1 MSDIFISQVIEK
13 VLSGQ
18 IRIPTFQRGFVWD
31 ADKVAV
37 LMDSLYKSYPIGSLL
52 FWRTR
57 SRLRFERDLGPF
69 RLPGVDP
76 DYPIDYVLDGQQRI
90 TSIFGVFQS
99 QVDAFSKE
107 VWTNV
112 YFDYRANTNAQESQF
127 TALDESEADPNRYF
141 LLRNFFNTVA
151 YRRATTSLEDEILE
165 LLDKVQDVFRQTRI
179 PIQMLSTDDKT
190 IVAIVFERI
199 NRQGIELDTLQ
210 LLSAW
215 TWSEEFDLQR
225 KFEDLSLELEPFGFR
240 DVGQDQD
247 LLLRCCSAVLTGNV
261 KTDTL
266 INLNGAVVRDRFQ
279 EMVNGLKGAIDFLR
293 DNLRIF
299 SLDNLPYSNFLVPL
313 SVFFSSTGNS
323 QFRYS
328 DFQRRIIL
336 KWFWRTCFSRR
347 YNSQPIKSMQSDIE
361 EISKLKLGQNS
372 NIATISDA
380 FELQPSFFKDNKFRS
395 NTVITKT
402 FILLLA
408 QKNPY
413 SFVTGSPISLRE
425 VLKEY
430 NRNQF
435 HHMYP
440 RAFLR
445 STNQDSYDDSCLAN
459 FCFLSTSDNNMIS
472 NSSPNLYKSVMPNLS
487 IDEILEHAIC
497 PASLF
502 SNDFRIFVDERSE
515 RLAAEANRLVQ

>member
-1 MSDIFISQVIEK
+1 MSDIFISQVIER

-37 LMDSLYKSYPIGSLL
+37 LMDSLYKGYPIGSLL

-69 RLPGVDP
+69 RLPDVDP

-99 QVDAFSKE
+99 RVDAFSQE
-107 VWTNV
+107 DWTNV
-112 YFDYRANTNAQESQF
+112 YFDYRASADAQESQF
-127 TALDESEADPNRYF
+127 TALNESEVDPNRYF

-151 YRRATTSLEDEILE
+151 YRRATASLDDEVLE
-165 LLDKVQDVFRQTRI
+165 LLDQVQDVFRQTRI

-190 IVAIVFERI
+190 MVAIVFERI

-215 TWSEEFDLQR
+215 TWSEEFDLHR

-247 LLLRCCSAVLTGNV
+247 LLLRCCSAVLTGSV
-261 KTDTL
+261 KADTL
-266 INLNGAVVRDRFQ
+266 INLNGSIVRDRFQ
-279 EMVNGLKGAIDFLR
+279 EVVNGLKGAIDFLR

-299 SLDNLPYSNFLVPL
+299 SLDNLPYSNLLVPL

-323 QFRYS
+323 QFRYLDS
-328 DFQRRIIL
+328 QRRTIL
-336 KWFWRTCFSRR
+336 KWFWRTCLSRR
-347 YNSQPIKSMQSDIE
+347 YNSQPVKSMQSDIE
-361 EISKLKLGQNS
+361 EISKLKLNQPSNLGSVLDSFRVNS
-372 NIATISDA
+372 TF
-380 FELQPSFFKDNKFRS
+380 FELNKFRS
-395 NTVITKT
+395 GTVITKT

-408 QKNPY
+408 QRNPC
-413 SFVTGSPISLRE
+413 SFITGSPISLRD

-435 HHMYP
+435 HHIYP

-445 STNQDSYDDSCLAN
+445 RSSQDDYDDSCLAN
-459 FCFLSTSDNNMIS
+459 FCFLSTSDNNIIGGKAPSIYQSEMPS
-472 NSSPNLYKSVMPNLS
+472 LSV
-487 IDEILEHAIC
+487 DTILEHSLC
-497 PASLF
+497 PTSIF
-502 SNDFRIFVDERSE
+502 SDDYQTFISERSE
-515 RLAAEANRLVQ
+515 LLAGEANRLVQ